1 MTPNRWQRLEA
12 LFEAALELE
21 PDRRPAFLQRE
32 CAGDLEMLGEVQ
44 RMLAADSDDGHD
56 LRRVVDAEALRAVA
70 EAEEEPA
77 DGRRIGPWLITGV
90 LGRGGM
96 GSVFR
101 AMRADD
107 QYRKQVAIKVLRHGL
122 ESDFALAR
130 IRYERQ
136 ILSNLEHPNIARMI
150 DGGESGGLPYIVLE
164 FVEGETLTTY
174 CEKRGQTVPQ
184 RLELF
189 QQVCEAVEY
198 AHQHLVVHRD
208 LKPSNIL
215 VTPEGRVKLLDFGIA
230 KLEDPDWR
238 PEAAAETA
246 TGMRMMTPEY
256 ASPEQ
261 VRGEPVSA
269 ATDVYSLGAVLFE
282 LLTGA
287 KAQSITTTDPLAV
300 ARIVC
305 QREVPRP
312 STAALPA
319 HRRALQGDLD
329 NIILKAMQKEPA
341 RRFASVEQ
349 FSADIRRHLA
359 GLPVRARP
367 DTPAYRLSKFLRRN
381 AWGVAAGLAVTLSLA
396 GGTAASLHQARRA
409 ERRFEQVRSLAN
421 SFLFEFHDKIANL
434 PGSTE
439 ARQLVVAKALTYL
452 SSLAAESGGD
462 RSLRLELA
470 SAYLK
475 VGDVQGDPSASNLG
489 QREAAMVS
497 YGRALEIA
505 RELVRE
511 RRDTEALRALA
522 WAHVKTGSGRR
533 SDNLPEAI
541 SLLRAA
547 VQYSEEL
554 RNIAGKPDDELMLE
568 SHRVLGDAYTQQLDW
583 QAARTEFRA
592 SLESAERL
600 AALNRAGEWN
610 DRAEEAVVRCQQR
623 VSKAEAMRGDLEGAM
638 KGFRRAVEL
647 GREMLQKHPNRASIQ
662 RNLIINYME
671 CGRFLGNP
679 RVPNLGRPEEAM
691 VYYEQAGQFARSMRA
706 YDPKDEFALRSEIAY
721 LLSTGDT
728 LGPID
733 PVRSL
738 ARLRQALA
746 ANAGSR
752 DKLSQQSFDLQ
763 IGMSMVLAFERLGQ
777 YRAALEM
784 QDQVSAKRLAAEATA
799 KSHEDFEE
807 NKVEDALR
815 RAHVLY
821 SARQFEAACRM
832 AEGQVQ
838 QAAAFGTRFSNDL
851 SLVWMHADAVLLLA
865 RCQYQLAKLAGG
877 SPTRSA
883 ALRASAQAAARQ
895 CRAIWDTW
903 LSRHPGN
910 VFVDR
915 NRQLAVAFEQELASP
930 Q

>member
-1 MTPNRWQRLEA
+1 MTPDRWQRLES
-12 LFEAALELE
+12 LFEAALALE
-21 PDRRPAFLQRE
+21 PEQRPAFLAHE
-32 CAGDLEMLGEVQ
+32 CAEDQELRVEIE
-44 RMLAADSDDGHD
+44 RMLAADADDGRD
-56 LRRVVDAEALRAVA
+56 LRQVVDSEALRTVA
-70 EAEEEPA
+70 EAGNEPA

-101 AMRADD
+101 AIRADD

-122 ESDFALAR
+122 ESEFALAR

-164 FVEGETLTTY
+164 FVEGESLTTY
-174 CEKRGQTVPQ
+174 CENHRLTVPQ

-189 QQVCEAVEY
+189 QQVCEAVQY

-215 VTPEGRVKLLDFGIA
+215 VTADGRVKLLDFGIA
-230 KLEDPDWR
+230 KLEDPEWH
-238 PEAAAETA
+238 PEAAAQTA

-282 LLTGA
+282 LMTGA
-287 KAQSITTTDPLAV
+287 KAQSITTTDPLSV
-300 ARIVC
+300 ARVVC
-305 QREVPRP
+305 QREIPKP
-312 STAALPA
+312 STAAVPA
-319 HRRALQGDLD
+319 HRKALRGDLD
-329 NIILKAMQKEPA
+329 NIILKAMQKEPS

-349 FSADIRRHLA
+349 FSSDIGRHLA

-367 DTPAYRLSKFLRRN
+367 DTPAYRLSKFVRRN
-381 AWGVAAGLAVTLSLA
+381 VWGVAAGMTVIASLA
-396 GGTAASLHQARRA
+396 GGIAVSLHQARRA

-421 SFLFEFHDKIANL
+421 SFLFEFHDRIANL

-439 ARQLVVAKALTYL
+439 ARQLVVDKALTYL

-462 RSLRLELA
+462 RSLQLELA

-505 RELVRE
+505 RTLVRE
-511 RRDTEALRALA
+511 RRDAESLRTLA
-522 WAHVKTGSGRR
+522 WAHVKNGSGRR

-541 SLLRAA
+541 SLLRTA
-547 VQYSEEL
+547 VQLSGEL
-554 RNIAGKPDDELMLE
+554 AKLAGRPDDELMLE

-583 QAARTEFRA
+583 EAARTEFRA

-600 AALNRAGEWN
+600 AALNQTGELN
-610 DRAEEAVVRCQQR
+610 ARAEEAVLRCQQR

-638 KGFRRAVEL
+638 AGFRRAVAL
-647 GREMLQKHPNRASIQ
+647 GREMLQKYPNRASIQ
-662 RNLIINYME
+662 RNLILNYVE

-691 VYYEQAGQFARSMRA
+691 VYYEQAGQFARAMRA

-746 ANAGSR
+746 ANAELA
-752 DKLSQQSFDLQ
+752 DKLSRQSFDLQ
-763 IGMSMVLAFERLGQ
+763 IGMSMVLALERLGQ
-777 YRAALEM
+777 YKEALEM
-784 QDQVSAKRLAAEATA
+784 QDQVTAKRVATEAES
-799 KSHEDFEE
+799 KSREDFEE
-807 NKVEDALR
+807 NTVEDALR

-821 SARQFEAACRM
+821 SAKQFEAACQLTRS
-832 AEGQVQ
+832 QVQ
-838 QAAAFGTRFSNDL
+838 PAAAFGTRYANDL
-851 SLVWMHADAVLLLA
+851 SLVWMHADAYLLLA
-865 RCQYQLAKLAGG
+865 RCQQQLAKDPGA
-877 SPTRSA
+877 PPARRT
-883 ALRASAQAAARQ
+883 ALRASAQEAASQ
-895 CRAIWDTW
+895 CRAVWDHW
-903 LSRHPGN
+903 SSRHPRN
-910 VFVDR
+910 AFVDR
-915 NRQLAVAFEQELASP
+915 NRQAAVQLEQELASLR
-930 Q
+930 